1 MTCYSCGT
9 TLNQKNRSAE
19 HIIPNAIGG
28 KKKAY
33 NLLCS
38 ECNKHYGQTI
48 DQALANQ
55 LGPFGYLL
63 NIPLD
68 RGQHSKAVKLV
79 TASGKGTQYT
89 EEPTNQQYYLAAE
102 GDANPFEIV
111 IGGIDYHRSVAKICL
126 NFYLSKGYPKKYSEK
141 VIAFVKGESKDRIFH
156 YYFPSNEVVHA
167 LGEQEVSHII
177 HLHGDRELGVLYAYI
192 ELFNMQNLIM
202 IFSYDYDGND
212 INVTYCRD
220 VVKNVELTKTI
231 RLGLLRHHL
240 ESLRYTSA
248 AMGKKMELRLER
260 LIHIINKAQL
270 SN

>member
-1 MTCYSCGT
+1 MTCYNCGT

-38 ECNKHYGQTI
+38 ACNKHYGQTI
-48 DQALANQ
+48 DQVLANQ

-68 RGQHSKAVKLV
+68 RGGHS
-79 TASGKGTQYT
+79 
-89 EEPTNQQYYLAAE
+89 E
-102 GDANPFEIV
+102 GNANPFEGV
-111 IGGIDYHRSVAKICL
+111 TGGIDYYRSVAKICL

-141 VIAFVKGESKDRIFH
+141 VLAFVKGESKDRIFH
-156 YYFPSNEVVHA
+156 YYFPSNGIVHA

-192 ELFNMQNLIM
+192 ELFNMQNQII

-220 VVKNVELTKTI
+220 VVKNAELTKTI
-231 RLGLLRHHL
+231 RLRLARHDL
-240 ESLRYTSA
+240 ENLEYTSA
-248 AMGKKMELRLER
+248 AMGREMEVRLER
-260 LIHIINKAQL
+260 LMHIINKAQL
-270 SN
+270 SS